1 MSFACWITLIT
12 MVVMTGISGM
22 ILYDHYRKKN
32 APVVIITEFNEQG
45 QIINTL
51 ITKNYKV
58 NSNYIEVIPL
68 NSKETYIL
76 KGSAEIIP
84 AEN

>member
-1 MSFACWITLIT
+1 MNFACWITLIT
-12 MVVMTGISGM
+12 MVMMTGISGM
-22 ILYDHYRKKN
+22 IFYNHYRKKN

-45 QIINTL
+45 QIVNTL
-51 ITKNYKV
+51 MTKNYKV
-58 NSNYIEVIPL
+58 NGNYIEVIPL

-76 KGSAEIIP
+76 RGSAVIIP

>member
-1 MSFACWITLIT
+1 MNFACWITLIT

-22 ILYDHYRKKN
+22 IFYDRHQKKN

-51 ITKNYKV
+51 MTKNYKV

-76 KGSAEIIP
+76 RGSAEIIP

>member
-1 MSFACWITLIT
+1 MNFACWITLIT

-22 ILYDHYRKKN
+22 IFYDHYRKKN

-51 ITKNYKV
+51 MTKNYKV
-58 NSNYIEVIPL
+58 NGNYIEVIPL
-68 NSKETYIL
+68 KSKETYIL
-76 KGSAEIIP
+76 RGSAVIIP

>member
-1 MSFACWITLIT
+1 MSFAGWITLIT
-12 MVVMTGISGM
+12 TVVITGISGM
-22 ILYDHYRKKN
+22 IFYDHYRKKN

-51 ITKNYKV
+51 MTKNYKV

-68 NSKETYIL
+68 SSKETYIL
-76 KGSAEIIP
+76 RGSAVIIP

>member
-12 MVVMTGISGM
+12 MVVMIGISGM
-22 ILYDHYRKKN
+22 IFYDHYRKKN

-51 ITKNYKV
+51 MTKNYKV

-76 KGSAEIIP
+76 RGSAVIIP